1 VTAAYVV
8 LDELDPGELVE
19 VPVKAALLAAYVG
32 MIFVVPGMAPLRAGV
47 VNQTRALR
55 ARFGR

>member
-1 VTAAYVV
+1 M
-8 LDELDPGELVE
+8 E

-55 ARFGR
+55 ARLGR